1 MCVFGVIIGA
11 RARAGER
18 ERERRAA
25 ALHTRRAN
33 ARAKQQPP
41 SRTHN
46 PNAPTP
52 PNTTH
57 APQKPVERRGVDVD
71 VAPRGARKAAVR
83 AAGADDVAAA
93 FARKICFRCP
103 VRIDCAQWAIKA
115 NEDYG
120 VFGGASPR
128 QRQKMKSLGT
138 ADVLDIMPKE
148 KKNQS
153 NLT

>member
-1 MCVFGVIIGA
+1 MSDQAWIEWILGDSERKKLGSLENEWKQNAICSIENIPTKVFYP
-11 RARAGER
+11 ER
-18 ERERRAA
+18 
-25 ALHTRRAN
+25 
-33 ARAKQQPP
+33 K
-41 SRTHN
+41 
-46 PNAPTP
+46 
-52 PNTTH
+52 
-57 APQKPVERRGVDVD
+57 RG
-71 VAPRGARKAAVR
+71 
-83 AAGADDVAAA
+83 DVAAA